1 MTTAATAPNRPT
13 GTPPPILTPPNL
25 ERKAKQLEELCGHML
40 ATLKVNRLR
49 MTITTADDAQFDAM
63 LDSWAQRFKEI

>member
-1 MTTAATAPNRPT
+1 
-13 GTPPPILTPPNL
+13 
-25 ERKAKQLEELCGHML
+25 ML